1 LPTTLDFTTLK
12 VGDKDLKG
20 LQDDSVFTPT
30 TAPEPIMFDDFLST
44 SLFAV
49 IAAVAMAAGASSIAA
64 PAPQRSMVA
73 SQEVVTMP
81 TVVVTGHR
89 PESQTPV
96 AVARA
101 D

>member
-1 LPTTLDFTTLK
+1 
-12 VGDKDLKG
+12 
-20 LQDDSVFTPT
+20 
-30 TAPEPIMFDDFLST
+30 MFDDFLST

-49 IAAVAMAAGASSIAA
+49 IAAVAMAASASTIAA
-64 PAPQRSMVA
+64 AVPHRSMVA

-89 PESQTPV
+89 AESKAPV
-96 AVARA
+96 AIARA

>member
-1 LPTTLDFTTLK
+1 
-12 VGDKDLKG
+12 
-20 LQDDSVFTPT
+20 
-30 TAPEPIMFDDFLST
+30 MFDDFLST

-49 IAAVAMAAGASSIAA
+49 IAAVAMAASASTIAA
-64 PAPQRSMVA
+64 AVPHRSMVA
-73 SQEVVTMP
+73 SQEVATMP

-89 PESQTPV
+89 PETQPSV